1 MWQLPPCQYRQCC
14 QFNRGL
20 LYYAW
25 LHDSPLTFLFTC
37 AGWNMNPEDAAAFA
51 AAQQM
56 AAAEA
61 AREAPGAGPGA
72 GIDADLN
79 G

>member
-1 MWQLPPCQYRQCC
+1 MVVAD
-14 QFNRGL
+14 GTSGML
-20 LYYAW
+20 LTV
-25 LHDSPLTFLFTC
+25 LLSSH

-61 AREAPGAGPGA
+61 ARDNGGGGDAA
-72 GIDADLN
+72 IDAD
-79 G
+79 

>member
-1 MWQLPPCQYRQCC
+1 MPGCTTPL
-14 QFNRGL
+14 
-20 LYYAW
+20 
-25 LHDSPLTFLFTC
+25 LTFLFQC

-61 AREAPGAGPGA
+61 AREAPGGGPAA

>member
-1 MWQLPPCQYRQCC
+1 MPAHADVAKSCLVHNIPT
-14 QFNRGL
+14 
-20 LYYAW
+20 
-25 LHDSPLTFLFTC
+25 TFVC
-37 AGWNMNPEDAAAFA
+37 PHAGWNMNPEDAAAFA